1 MRQKLFLLTYFC
13 FAYIININ
21 GDMPKNCQKIW
32 GTSNKIND
40 IPVYATNIYSCT
52 ESFLDNDYY
61 SSDTSSEVKEINTN
75 LNFTQIKNN
84 TIQPNN
90 TLLTNNTYN
99 NYSNLVSSHSPSS
112 FENPSPSSFENP
124 SPSSFENPSPSSF
137 ENPSPSSFE
146 NPSPSSF
153 ENPSPSSFEN
163 PSPSLTPTI
172 NDLLSDTIIKISEPS
187 PSTIEPSS
195 SSVSNNLETKST
207 LIIVLIILVSL
218 LFVTIIVIIILY
230 YRNKHKKTHPT
241 VEKYNTKDLE
251 KGTQIL
257 DSKKSEEHLKTFR
270 SNWNGKKGK
279 KAHHIKNTVKKQ
291 IEKNKTAK
299 LDNLINKL
307 KKPVTSNKKGEEKT
321 IPKLHHGLK
330 FDKKT
335 HQREE
340 KTTLKVNKKI
350 ESPTANNTSIGS
362 ELL

>member
-99 NYSNLVSSHSPSS
+99 NYSNLVSSH
-112 FENPSPSSFENP
+112 
-124 SPSSFENPSPSSF
+124 
-137 ENPSPSSFE
+137 SPSSFE